1 MINKVILVGNVG
13 KVDVKNTPQGIKV
26 AKLAI
31 ATSKRYQD
39 ANKEWKEQTTWHTVM
54 AWRGLAEVVDKHIE
68 VGQQVYIEGEL
79 ESRTWEDEQGN
90 KRYATEVVAQTL
102 KMLGHK
108 EKQEQTTTYGNFV

>member
-1 MINKVILVGNVG
+1 MI
-13 KVDVKNTPQGIKV
+13 
-26 AKLAI
+26 
-31 ATSKRYQD
+31 
-39 ANKEWKEQTTWHTVM
+39 
-54 AWRGLAEVVDKHIE
+54 DKHIE